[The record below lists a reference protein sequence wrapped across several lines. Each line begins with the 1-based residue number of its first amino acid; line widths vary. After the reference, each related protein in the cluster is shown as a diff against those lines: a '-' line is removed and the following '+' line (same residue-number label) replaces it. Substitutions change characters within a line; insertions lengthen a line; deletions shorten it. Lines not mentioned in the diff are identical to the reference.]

1 MGGIQKSKVEII
13 KENSNGLRGSI
24 AEELRK
30 ETDHF
35 SHEDYQILK
44 FHGIYQQDDR
54 DLRQELKKEGKDKK
68 YIFMIRT
75 KNPGGEVSP
84 EGWEVLNK
92 ISDQCSDGTLRITT
106 RQDIQFHGVGKKNL
120 KKAIELLNS
129 EQISTYGAC
138 GDGNRNTVAC
148 PVSDIRK
155 ESSFDGQKWAR
166 LITEQLSYK
175 SKAYYDIWANGERIT
190 NEDDETETIYG
201 KTYLPRKFKIGI
213 GHPDDNCIDVHTHDI
228 GIVPVL
234 NGRLLGFNVMVG
246 GGLGSTHRQAKTYP
260 RLGDPIAF
268 VEPERLLD
276 AVTRIVEFQRDHGD
290 RADRKHAR
298 LKYVVEEWGVQR
310 VRKELETR
318 LGYELS
324 DPKPVKLN
332 NIDHHLG
339 WHEQNTLGLWYVGI
353 FVENG
358 RVKDT
363 KENKMKKGLREIVR
377 NFRPGIRLTPLQD
390 VVLTNIP
397 EGKIEELKCELK
409 RYGIKTENEYSRLRT
424 NAMACP
430 ALPTCGL
437 ALAESERYL
446 PSLIDELEK
455 RGYGNEDIKMRMSGC
470 PNSCSRPPVAEVGI
484 IGTSPHKYNIYLGG
498 NYEGTR
504 LNKLF
509 EENVDDSILAD
520 RISSLIDL
528 YNNVKKKDE
537 RFGDFCDRI
546 GLETMNSIMNEIVT
560 INEKKKIKGLT

>member
-1 MGGIQKSKVEII
+1 MGGIQKSNVEII

-24 AEELRK
+24 AEGLRK

-54 DLRQELKKEGKDKK
+54 DLRQQLKKEGKDKK

-75 KNPGGEVSP
+75 KNPGGELSP
-84 EGWEVLNK
+84 EQWEVLNE
-92 ISDQCSDGTLRITT
+92 ISDQCADGTLRITT

-120 KKAIELLNS
+120 KKAIQLLNS

-155 ESSFDGQKWAR
+155 ESSFDGQKWAK

-175 SKAYYDIWANGERIT
+175 SKAYYEVWVDGERIT
-190 NEDDETETIYG
+190 TQDDEAETIYG

-234 NGRLLGFNVMVG
+234 SERLLGFNLMVG
-246 GGLGSTHRQAKTYP
+246 GGLGTTHRQAKTYP

-268 VEPERLLD
+268 VEPARLLD

-310 VRKELETR
+310 VRKELEAR

-324 DPKPVKLN
+324 GPKPVKLK

-339 WHEQNTLGLWYVGI
+339 WHEQNTRGLWYVGI

-363 KENKMKKGLREIVR
+363 KENRMKKGLREIVR

-390 VVLTNIP
+390 LVLTNIP
-397 EGKIEELKCELK
+397 EGKIEELKTELK
-409 RYGIKTENEYSRLRT
+409 RYGIKTEKEYSPLRT
-424 NAMACP
+424 SSMACP

-437 ALAESERYL
+437 ALAEAERYL

-455 RGYGNEDIKMRMSGC
+455 RGYGNKDIKMRMSGC
-470 PNSCSRPPVAEVGI
+470 PNSCSRPPVAEIGI

-509 EENVDDSILAD
+509 EENADDSMLAD

-528 YNNVKKKDE
+528 YNHMKNKDE
-537 RFGDFCDRI
+537 RFGDFCDRTGI
-546 GLETMNSIMNEIVT
+546 ETIKSMINEIGT
-560 INEKKKIKGLT
+560 IKISWSQR

>member
-1 MGGIQKSKVEII
+1 MGGIQKSNVEII

-24 AEELRK
+24 AEGLRK

-54 DLRQELKKEGKDKK
+54 DLRQQLKKKGKDKK

-75 KNPGGEVSP
+75 KNPGGELSP
-84 EGWEVLNK
+84 EQWEVLNE
-92 ISDQCSDGTLRITT
+92 ISDQCADGTLRITT

-120 KKAIELLNS
+120 KKAIQLLNS

-155 ESSFDGQKWAR
+155 ESSFDGQKWAK

-175 SKAYYDIWANGERIT
+175 SKAYYEVWVDGERIT
-190 NEDDETETIYG
+190 TQDDEAETIYG

-234 NGRLLGFNVMVG
+234 SERLLGFNLMVG
-246 GGLGSTHRQAKTYP
+246 GGLGTTHRQAKTYP

-268 VEPERLLD
+268 VEPARLLD

-310 VRKELETR
+310 VRKELEAR

-324 DPKPVKLN
+324 GPKPVKLK

-339 WHEQNTLGLWYVGI
+339 WHEQNTRGLWYVGI

-363 KENKMKKGLREIVR
+363 KENRMKKGLREIVR

-390 VVLTNIP
+390 LVLTNIP
-397 EGKIEELKCELK
+397 EGKIEELKTELK
-409 RYGIKTENEYSRLRT
+409 RYGIKTEKEYSPLRT
-424 NAMACP
+424 SSMACP

-437 ALAESERYL
+437 ALAEAERYL

-455 RGYGNEDIKMRMSGC
+455 RGYGNKDIKMRMSGC
-470 PNSCSRPPVAEVGI
+470 PNSCSRPPVAEIGI

-509 EENVDDSILAD
+509 EENADDSMLAD

-528 YNNVKKKDE
+528 YNHMKNKDE
-537 RFGDFCDRI
+537 RFGDFCDRTGI
-546 GLETMNSIMNEIVT
+546 ETIKSMINEIGT
-560 INEKKKIKGLT
+560 IKISWSQR

>member
-1 MGGIQKSKVEII
+1 MGGIQKSKVEVI
-13 KENSNGLRGSI
+13 KEDSNGLRGSI

-54 DLRQELKKEGKDKK
+54 DLRQVLKKEGKDKK

-75 KNPGGEVSP
+75 KHPGGVLSGEQ
-84 EGWEVLNK
+84 WEVLNR
-92 ISDQCSDGTLRITT
+92 ISDQCADGTLRITT
-106 RQDIQFHGVGKKNL
+106 RQDIQFHGVGKSNL
-120 KKAIELLNS
+120 KRAIQLLNS
-129 EQISTYGAC
+129 EKISTYGAC

-155 ESSFDGQKWAR
+155 ESSFDTQKWAR
-166 LITEQLSYK
+166 LISEELSFK
-175 SKAYYDIWANGERIT
+175 SKSYYEIWVNGERIT
-190 NEDDETETIYG
+190 DDDEAESIYG

-234 NGRLLGFNVMVG
+234 NERLLGFNVMVG
-246 GGLGSTHRQAKTYP
+246 GGLGTTHRQAKTYP

-276 AVTRIVEFQRDHGD
+276 TVTRIVEFQRDHGD

-310 VRKELETR
+310 VRNELETR
-318 LGYELS
+318 LGRKLS
-324 DPKPVKLN
+324 NPKPVKLS
-332 NIDHHLG
+332 NIENHLG
-339 WHEQNTLGLWYVGI
+339 WHEQNTQGLWYVGI

-358 RVKDT
+358 RIKDT
-363 KENKMKKGLREIVR
+363 KESKMKKGLREIVR
-377 NFRPGIRLTPLQD
+377 NFSPGIRLTPLQD

-397 EGKIEELKCELK
+397 TGQIGELKNKLE
-409 RYGIKTENEYSRLRT
+409 RYGIKTESEYSRLRT

-455 RGYGNEDIKMRMSGC
+455 RGFGEEDIKMRMSGC
-470 PNSCSRPPVAEVGI
+470 PNSCSRPPVAEIGI

-509 EENVDDSILAD
+509 EEHVDDSVLAD
-520 RISSLIDL
+520 RIGSLLDL
-528 YNNVKKKDE
+528 YKNLTTNDE
-537 RFGDFCDRI
+537 RFGDFCDRV
-546 GLETMNSIMNEIVT
+546 GLE
-560 INEKKKIKGLT
+560 KIKSMMHETIPIRKVSLGQP

>member
-1 MGGIQKSKVEII
+1 MSGIQKSKVEII

>member
-1 MGGIQKSKVEII
+1 MGGIQKSNVEII

-24 AEELRK
+24 AEGLRK

-54 DLRQELKKEGKDKK
+54 DLRQQLKKEGKDKK

-75 KNPGGEVSP
+75 KNPGGELSP
-84 EGWEVLNK
+84 EQWEVLNE
-92 ISDQCSDGTLRITT
+92 ISDQCADGTLRITT

-120 KKAIELLNS
+120 KKAIQLLNS

-155 ESSFDGQKWAR
+155 ESSFDGQKWAK

-175 SKAYYDIWANGERIT
+175 SKAYYEVWVDGERIT
-190 NEDDETETIYG
+190 TQDDEAETIYG
-201 KTYLPRKFKIGI
+201 KTYLPRKFKIGV

-234 NGRLLGFNVMVG
+234 SERLLGFNLMVG
-246 GGLGSTHRQAKTYP
+246 GGLGTTHRQAKTYP

-268 VEPERLLD
+268 VEPARLLD

-310 VRKELETR
+310 VRKELEAR

-324 DPKPVKLN
+324 GPKPVKLK

-339 WHEQNTLGLWYVGI
+339 WHEQNTRGLWYVGI

-363 KENKMKKGLREIVR
+363 KENRMKKGLREIVR

-390 VVLTNIP
+390 LVLTNIP
-397 EGKIEELKCELK
+397 EGKIEELKTELK
-409 RYGIKTENEYSRLRT
+409 RYGIKTEKEYSPLRT
-424 NAMACP
+424 SSMACP

-437 ALAESERYL
+437 ALAEAERYL

-455 RGYGNEDIKMRMSGC
+455 RGYGNKDIKMRMSGC
-470 PNSCSRPPVAEVGI
+470 PNSCSRPPVAEIGI

-509 EENVDDSILAD
+509 EENADDSMLAD

-528 YNNVKKKDE
+528 YNHMKNKDE
-537 RFGDFCDRI
+537 RFGDFCDRTGI
-546 GLETMNSIMNEIVT
+546 ETIKSMINEIGT
-560 INEKKKIKGLT
+560 IKISWSQR

>member
-1 MGGIQKSKVEII
+1 MGGIQKSNVEII

-24 AEELRK
+24 AEGLRK

-54 DLRQELKKEGKDKK
+54 DLRQQLKKEGKDKK

-75 KNPGGEVSP
+75 KNPGGELSP
-84 EGWEVLNK
+84 EQWEVLNE
-92 ISDQCSDGTLRITT
+92 ISDQCADETLRITT

-120 KKAIELLNS
+120 KKAIQFLNS

-155 ESSFDGQKWAR
+155 ESSFDGQKWAK
-166 LITEQLSYK
+166 LISERLSYK
-175 SKAYYDIWANGERIT
+175 SKAYYDIWVDGERIT
-190 NEDDETETIYG
+190 TQDDEAETIYG

-246 GGLGSTHRQAKTYP
+246 GGLGSTHRQVKTYP

-276 AVTRIVEFQRDHGD
+276 TVTRIVEFQRDHGD

-298 LKYVVEEWGVQR
+298 LKYVLEEWGVQR
-310 VRKELETR
+310 VREELETR
-318 LGYELS
+318 LGYRLTN
-324 DPKPVKLN
+324 PKPVKLN

-339 WHEQNTLGLWYVGI
+339 WHEQNTRGLWYVGI

-358 RVKDT
+358 RIKDT
-363 KENKMKKGLREIVR
+363 KENKMKKGLREIVC
-377 NFRPGIRLTPLQD
+377 NFSPGIRLTPLQD

-397 EGKIEELKCELK
+397 EGKIEELKSELK
-409 RYGIKTENEYSRLRT
+409 KYGIKTEKEYSPLRT
-424 NAMACP
+424 SSMACP

-455 RGYGNEDIKMRMSGC
+455 RGYGNEAIKMRMSGC
-470 PNSCSRPPVAEVGI
+470 PNSCSRPPVAEIGI

-509 EENVDDSILAD
+509 EEHVDDSILAD

-528 YNNVKKKDE
+528 YNNMKNKDE
-537 RFGDFCDRI
+537 RFGDFCDRTGI
-546 GLETMNSIMNEIVT
+546 ETIKSMINEIGT
-560 INEKKKIKGLT
+560 IKISWSQR

>member
-1 MGGIQKSKVEII
+1 MGGTKKSRVEDI

-35 SHEDYQILK
+35 SHEDHQILK

-54 DLRQELKKEGKDKK
+54 DLRQELKKEGRDKK

-75 KNPGGEVSP
+75 KHPGGELSAAQ
-84 EGWEVLNK
+84 WQVLNR
-92 ISDQCSDGTLRITT
+92 ISDQCADGTLRITT

-120 KKAIELLNS
+120 KRALQLLNS

-155 ESSFDGQKWAR
+155 ESSFDAQKWAN
-166 LITEQLSYK
+166 LISERLSYK
-175 SKAYYDIWANGERIT
+175 SNSYYEIWVDGERMPD
-190 NEDDETETIYG
+190 EDEAETIYG
-201 KTYLPRKFKIGI
+201 ETYLPRKFKIGI

-276 AVTRIVEFQRDHGD
+276 TVTRIVEFQRDNGD
-290 RADRKHAR
+290 RSDRKHAR
-298 LKYVVEEWGVQR
+298 LKYVVEELGVRR
-310 VRKELETR
+310 VRNELETR
-318 LGYELS
+318 LGHKLS
-324 DPKPVKLN
+324 DPKPVKLS
-332 NIDHHLG
+332 NIENHLG
-339 WHEQNTLGLWYVGI
+339 WHEQNTRGLCYVGI

-358 RVKDT
+358 RIKDT
-363 KENKMKKGLREIVR
+363 KESKMKKGLREIVR
-377 NFRPGIRLTPLQD
+377 NFSPGVRLTPLQD
-390 VVLTNIP
+390 IVLTNIP
-397 EGKIEELKCELK
+397 TGKIEAIRSALK

-455 RGYGNEDIKMRMSGC
+455 RGYGADDIKVRMSGC
-470 PNSCSRPPVAEVGI
+470 PNSCSRPPVAEIGI
-484 IGTSPHKYNIYLGG
+484 IGTSPHKYNIYIGG

-504 LNKLF
+504 LNRLF
-509 EENVDDSILAD
+509 EEHVDDSLLAD
-520 RISSLIDL
+520 RIGSLIDL
-528 YNNVKKKDE
+528 FNKMRKKGE

-546 GLETMNSIMNEIVT
+546 GLETIKSMMNERVPIR
-560 INEKKKIKGLT
+560 ISLGQP

>member
-1 MGGIQKSKVEII
+1 
-13 KENSNGLRGSI
+13 
-24 AEELRK
+24 K

-75 KNPGGEVSP
+75 KNPGGELSP
-84 EGWEVLNK
+84 EQWEVLNE
-92 ISDQCSDGTLRITT
+92 ISDQCADGTLRITT

-120 KKAIELLNS
+120 KKAIQLLNS

-155 ESSFDGQKWAR
+155 ESSFDGQKWAK

-175 SKAYYDIWANGERIT
+175 SKAYYEVWVDGERIT
-190 NEDDETETIYG
+190 TQDDEAETIYG

-234 NGRLLGFNVMVG
+234 SERLLGFNLMVG
-246 GGLGSTHRQAKTYP
+246 GGLGTTHRQAKTYP

-268 VEPERLLD
+268 VEPARLLD

-310 VRKELETR
+310 VRKELEAR

-324 DPKPVKLN
+324 GPKPVKLK

-339 WHEQNTLGLWYVGI
+339 WHEQNTRGLWYVGI

-363 KENKMKKGLREIVR
+363 KENRMKKGLREIVR

-390 VVLTNIP
+390 LVLTNIP
-397 EGKIEELKCELK
+397 EGKIEELKTELK
-409 RYGIKTENEYSRLRT
+409 RYGIKTEKEYSPLRT
-424 NAMACP
+424 SSMACP

-437 ALAESERYL
+437 ALAEAERYL

-455 RGYGNEDIKMRMSGC
+455 RGYGNKDIKMRMSGC
-470 PNSCSRPPVAEVGI
+470 PNSCSRPPVAEIGI

-509 EENVDDSILAD
+509 EENADDSMLAD

-528 YNNVKKKDE
+528 YNHMKNKDE
-537 RFGDFCDRI
+537 RFGDFCDRTGI
-546 GLETMNSIMNEIVT
+546 ETIKSMINEIGT
-560 INEKKKIKGLT
+560 IKISWSQR